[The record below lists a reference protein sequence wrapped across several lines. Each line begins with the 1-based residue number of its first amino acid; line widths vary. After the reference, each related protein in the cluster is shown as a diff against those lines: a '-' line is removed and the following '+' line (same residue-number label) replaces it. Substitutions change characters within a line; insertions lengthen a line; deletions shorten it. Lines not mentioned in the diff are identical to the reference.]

1 MRFGLDA
8 RLALYDRGGLGR
20 YIRCLASSLRRECA
34 PDATSVICDFR
45 DGGWNSNAHGVFGP
59 VRSSWLDWIFML
71 QTKILRLNLIHYPD
85 HVIPRFAAGRCVVT
99 VHDVSFWRMPETH
112 SPISRAYYEGCR
124 EAVLRADAVIC
135 VSDFTRDEL
144 LLHTDAMPEK
154 VFTVP
159 NGLDPAFVPASQD
172 AITRVKNKYGLSNRP
187 FVLFV
192 GTIGRRK
199 NLVRLVD
206 AFASSKLLEGFDL
219 VLAGKWGDAT
229 VAVRGAIVRCG
240 IVERVKLLGITQE
253 EDLPSLISAAQI
265 LVMTSLYEGF
275 GLPVLEAMG
284 CGTLA
289 VISNRRPL
297 VDVAGG
303 AAIAVE
309 PTDVASIC
317 KGLEQGIADSALR
330 NYAVQRGL
338 QIAKSF
344 DWQIAAR
351 QTLEIYRRAAR

>member
-1 MRFGLDA
+1 MRVGLDA
-8 RLALYDRGGLGR
+8 RLALYDHGGLGR
-20 YIRCLASSLRRECA
+20 YMRCLASSLQQQCA
-34 PDATSVICDFR
+34 PDSTAIICDFR
-45 DGGWNSNAHGVFGP
+45 DGSWDSNVYRVVGP

-71 QTKILRLNLIHYPD
+71 QTKILKLDLIHYPD
-85 HVIPRFAAGRCVVT
+85 HVIPRCPSGRSVVT
-99 VHDVSFWRMPETH
+99 VHDISFWRMPETH
-112 SPISRAYYEGCR
+112 SPRSRAYYEGCR

-144 LLHTDAMPEK
+144 LLNTYVAPNK

-159 NGLDPAFVPASQD
+159 NGLDPIFIPASED
-172 AITRVKNKYGLSNRP
+172 AMVRVKKKYGLSDRP

-199 NLVRLVD
+199 NLVRLVH
-206 AFASSKLLEGFDL
+206 AFAASKLLRGFDL

-229 VAVRGAIVRCG
+229 AAVREAIVRCG
-240 IVERVKLLGITQE
+240 IVGCVKLLGITQE
-253 EDLPSLISAAQI
+253 EDLPPLISAAHI
-265 LVMTSLYEGF
+265 LAMPSLYEGF

-303 AAIAVE
+303 AAITVE
-309 PTDVASIC
+309 PTDIASIC
-317 KGLEQGIADSALR
+317 SGLERGISDSTMR
-330 NYAVQRGL
+330 NYGVQRGRR
-338 QIAKSF
+338 IAETF
-344 DWQIAAR
+344 DWQSTAH
-351 QTLEIYRRAAR
+351 QTLEIYRRVVR